1 MRENEENDLWEGVQI
16 MAPGE
21 VETSISSEG
30 SSESTEEGGDSP
42 AAEDDGLVIT
52 PVAAATAGVDNETE
66 EPDITPAVETATP
79 SSEPASTNKYQALI
93 KDMMAEGIISGPE
106 DEEEL
111 KELLADADSSTIKKL
126 MEHTVESNVSAK
138 QDAWKSNFTGSKKRF
153 LEIEDAFN
161 DTDEAIQMAQRLD
174 FLDSV
179 SPDQIKDNKELQKQ
193 MYFQHLK
200 AKNFTDAE
208 AIEAIND
215 ADEIDKLEAKAMGAL
230 PSLRQNAA
238 AVVQQSKQ
246 KNAAEQQAL
255 QDQYNEDYKSL
266 MGAIDNK
273 NEFITGLK
281 LNKTSK
287 DKIKANISNPVY
299 KDENGKELTSL
310 MYKQQKNP
318 AEFQMLINYYDT
330 IGMFNLDKEGNFSPN
345 IGKLKN
351 VAKTR
356 AVSELDQVLAQ
367 DEDKGL
373 GHGNSSVVS
382 GKTASAI
389 DFLEGAFGSK
399 KRS

>member
-30 SSESTEEGGDSP
+30 SSESTEEGDDSP

-52 PVAAATAGVDNETE
+52 PVAAATTGVDNETE
-66 EPDITPAVETATP
+66 EPDITPAAETAAP

-93 KDMMAEGIISGPE
+93 KDMMTAGIIDGPE

-126 MEHTVESNVSAK
+126 MEHTVEAGVSAK
-138 QDAWKSNFTGSKKRF
+138 QSAWKNNFTGSKKRF

-179 SPDQIKDNKELQKQ
+179 SDDQIKDNKELQKQ

-200 AKNFTDAE
+200 SKNFTDAE

-215 ADEIDKLEAKAMGAL
+215 ADEIDKLEAKAIGAL
-230 PSLRQNAA
+230 PALRQNAA
-238 AVVQQSKQ
+238 SVVQQSKQ
-246 KNAAEQQAL
+246 NNAAQQQAA

-266 MGAIDNK
+266 MGAIDIK
-273 NEFITGLK
+273 DEFISGLK
-281 LNKTSK
+281 LNKTSR
-287 DKIKANISNPVY
+287 DKIKANISTPVY
-299 KDENGKELTSL
+299 KDENGKDLTSL

-330 IGMFNLDKEGNFSPN
+330 IGMFNIDKDGKFSPN

-351 VAKTR
+351 VAKTK
-356 AVSELDQVLAQ
+356 AVSELDSVLAQ

-399 KRS
+399 RRS